1 MSNEAR
7 DRTVRRALTMLIEQV
22 DDPIERQRQHRD
34 SPADWLGANIASNV
48 AWCITEWLRRVSFD
62 CRIRLLARS
71 PYFRGA
77 PTRPGMTRIVEP
89 DWREALGG
97 CFVRANRWSRP

>member
-34 SPADWLGANIASNV
+34 SPADWLGANIAANV
-48 AWCITEWLRRVSFD
+48 AWHITERLRCVSFK
-62 CRIRLLARS
+62 CRVELPACGACFAARES
-71 PYFRGA
+71 DP
-77 PTRPGMTRIVEP
+77 V
-89 DWREALGG
+89 
-97 CFVRANRWSRP
+97 